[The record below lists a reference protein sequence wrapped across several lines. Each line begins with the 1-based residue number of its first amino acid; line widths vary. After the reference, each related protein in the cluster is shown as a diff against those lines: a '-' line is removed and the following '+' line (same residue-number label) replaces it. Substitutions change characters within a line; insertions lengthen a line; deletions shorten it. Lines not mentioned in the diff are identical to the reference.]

1 MTDEQM
7 NVYKMRIAQ
16 AGIGEM
22 TLIMLEMEMQW
33 IQDALDAYGK
43 QDIEEFIVC
52 VDKAQSVQVELM
64 NVLNMENQVAV
75 DVYSVFAYINKV
87 LIRAKIKR
95 EPLDM
100 ERCRKLLERYHKSF
114 ETVAKTDTEGP
125 VMEQSEKI
133 YAGLTY
139 GSGGL
144 VESSVGGTEYTV

>member
-7 NVYKMRIAQ
+7 NVYKMRISQ

-33 IQDALDAYGK
+33 IREALDAYGRC
-43 QDIEEFIVC
+43 DIEEFVTC

-64 NVLNMENQVAV
+64 NVLNTENKVAV
-75 DVYSVFAYINKV
+75 DVFSVFAHINKV
-87 LIRAKIKR
+87 LIEAKIKR

-114 ETVAKTDTEGP
+114 QAVAKTDTE
-125 VMEQSEKI
+125 V
-133 YAGLTY
+133 
-139 GSGGL
+139 
-144 VESSVGGTEYTV
+144 